1 MRIRAQLRLDPGNRR
16 TADCWNRNSV
26 EKGTHRR
33 KAPVPVRVC
42 FAGAGENVK
51 FVPPASRC
59 SPEDRVRIRIQL
71 RLGSG
76 NRRETNTEE
85 PNSVEKGAHRRKVP
99 APVRVVFAGAGA
111 SVKRS
116 PPASSCSS
124 DERMR
129 ICAQLRLVLGN
140 RRTLDR

>member
-71 RLGSG
+71 RLGIG
-76 NRRETNTEE
+76 NRRKMNTEE
-85 PNSVEKGAHRRKVP
+85 RNSVEKGTHRRKAPV
-99 APVRVVFAGAGA
+99 PVRVCFACAGESA
-111 SVKRS
+111 KSV
-116 PPASSCSS
+116 PPASPCSS
-124 DERMR
+124 EDK
-129 ICAQLRLVLGN
+129 LRVSA
-140 RRTLDR
+140 